1 MSPQKSMVLITG
13 LPESGWTESD
23 ILQLVQTFGTPSDVI
38 TATQIGKVGVT
49 SVPSEAETQ
58 LGAINMRIQSS
69 CSRE

>member
-1 MSPQKSMVLITG
+1 MSLQKSMVLITG

-49 SVPSEAETQ
+49 SVPSEAET
-58 LGAINMRIQSS
+58 
-69 CSRE
+69 